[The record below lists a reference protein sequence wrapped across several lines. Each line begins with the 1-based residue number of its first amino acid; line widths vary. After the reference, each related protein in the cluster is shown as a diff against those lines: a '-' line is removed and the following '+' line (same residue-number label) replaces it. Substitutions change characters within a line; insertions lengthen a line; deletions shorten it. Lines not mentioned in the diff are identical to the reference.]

1 MPVVTLNLIEEEFK
15 LDYNELN
22 SLSKA
27 FSPARYIR
35 QQRGALAKEMF
46 LANNSVTTISE
57 KTGYSETYLVK
68 NKNRFIR

>member
-1 MPVVTLNLIEEEFK
+1 
-15 LDYNELN
+15 
-22 SLSKA
+22 
-27 FSPARYIR
+27 
-35 QQRGALAKEMF
+35 MF